1 MVNWFERRVI
11 FLIKTIDKFNMCKL
25 KCRNHIIF
33 IKQGVFY
40 ITVGTDAILLNRILG
55 LKLTNLSISVK
66 VGIPVNS
73 VRKYENIMQHYDIP
87 YAFMDCY
94 VISSYDGN
102 FDFVEKTDE
111 IKELLKVFY
120 IKDELIEIMI
130 KYGEIL

>member
-40 ITVGTDAILLNRILG
+40 ITIGIDAILLNRILG

-66 VGIPVNS
+66 VGILLS
-73 VRKYENIMQHYDIP
+73 SIDKYKNIMEHYDIP
-87 YAFMDCY
+87 YTFMYNDNN
-94 VISSYDGN
+94 IILSSYDGN
-102 FDFVEKTDE
+102 FD
-111 IKELLKVFY
+111 LLK
-120 IKDELIEIMI
+120 KQM
-130 KYGEIL
+130 K